1 MEFTYNKNSEL
12 GFTDTIKKVKEVL
25 TEQGFGVISEIDLK
39 DKFKEKLDIN
49 FRNYTILGACNPGL
63 AYKAVEQENYIGV
76 MLPCNVLVQEHED
89 GKVEVSAIN
98 PLQSIGATGKESL
111 KPLAEEVGNKLKAAI
126 EKV

>member
-1 MEFTYNKNSEL
+1 MEFTYNKHSNL
-12 GFTDTIKKVKEVL
+12 GFGETIQRVKEVL
-25 TEQGFGVISEIDLK
+25 SEEGFGVISEIDLK

-63 AYKAVEQENYIGV
+63 AYKAVEQEDHIGV

-111 KPLAEEVGNKLKAAI
+111 KPLAEEVGDKLKAAI